1 MLKPLPIG
9 LSKQA
14 CLTHHL
20 GPLPGKLIAVTV
32 PASATFLE
40 PLPSLSVRVPATI
53 ANVGPGFDSLGV
65 ALGLW
70 LEVDAVLGLEDRFA
84 YSGEGFI
91 ADSPDNFIHEGF
103 RAACA
108 AMNVPAPTVAFTVR
122 NPIPLARGLG
132 SSSAALVAGAAL
144 ADAIFHDRLGRDGV
158 LRVCA
163 DLEGHPDNVAPAVL
177 GGFTASAMG
186 EGGPVS
192 VTLPWPENWAILV
205 AIPEFELKT
214 SEARGALPSQYSRAD
229 AVYNLSRSA
238 LWVAGVATRNP
249 NVLREACLDRIHQ
262 PYRAPLVPGL
272 ELALRASLEAGASA
286 AFLSGAGPSVGAVVA
301 TGHSAGHSAAGDW
314 SNRTSQTDS
323 TEYIKAVSDILHAY
337 SPRVLHLTGAN
348 GYEIVP
354 ATESNPSEVNHL
366 GR

>member
-1 MLKPLPIG
+1 VT
-9 LSKQA
+9 A
-14 CLTHHL
+14 HL
-20 GPLPGKLIAVTV
+20 
-32 PASATFLE
+32 
-40 PLPSLSVRVPATI
+40 PLPSVCVRVPATI
-53 ANVGPGFDSLGV
+53 ANVGPGFDSLG
-65 ALGLW
+65 LTLDLW
-70 LEVDAVLGLEDRFA
+70 LEVDAVLGPEDRFV

-91 ADSPDNFIHEGF
+91 PDTPNNFIHEGF

-108 AMNVPAPTVAFTVR
+108 AMGVPTPTVAFTVR

-144 ADAIFHDRLGRDGV
+144 ADAMFHGRLGRNGV
-158 LRVCA
+158 LRVCS

-186 EGGPVS
+186 ENGPVS
-192 VTLPWPENWAILV
+192 VSLPWPENWIILV

-214 SEARGALPSQYSRAD
+214 SEARGALPSHYSRAD

-238 LWVAGVATRNP
+238 LWVAGVATQNP
-249 NVLREACLDRIHQ
+249 IVLREACLDRIHQ

-272 ELALRASLEAGASA
+272 EHALQASLEAGASA
-286 AFLSGAGPSVGAVVA
+286 AFLSGAGPSVGAVIA
-301 TGHSAGHSAAGDW
+301 MTKDSLADW
-314 SNRTSQTDS
+314 SNRTAQTDS
-323 TEYIKAVSDILHAY
+323 YAYIEAVSDILHAY

-348 GYEIVP
+348 GYQIVP
-354 ATESNPSEVNHL
+354 ATDVNSFEVKSL

>member
-1 MLKPLPIG
+1 
-9 LSKQA
+9 
-14 CLTHHL
+14 
-20 GPLPGKLIAVTV
+20 VTV
-32 PASATFLE
+32 PANLE
-40 PLPSLSVRVPATI
+40 PLSSVSVRVPATI

-70 LEVDAVLGLEDRFA
+70 LEVDALLGPEDRFA

-91 ADSPDNFIHEGF
+91 ADTPENFIHEGF

-108 AMNVPAPTVAFTVR
+108 AMGVNAPTVAFTVR

-144 ADAIFHDRLGRDGV
+144 ADAIFHGRLGRDGV
-158 LRVCA
+158 LHVCA

-186 EGGPVS
+186 EKGPVS
-192 VTLPWPENWAILV
+192 VSLPWPEDWAILV

-214 SEARGALPSQYSRAD
+214 SEARGALPNQYSRAD
-229 AVYNLSRSA
+229 AVFNLSRSA
-238 LWVAGVATRNP
+238 LWVAGVATQNP
-249 NVLREACLDRIHQ
+249 TVLREACLDRIHQ

-272 ELALRASLEAGASA
+272 ERALQDSLQAGASA

-301 TGHSAGHSAAGDW
+301 TNGNW
-314 SNRTSQTDS
+314 SNRTAQNDPS
-323 TEYIKAVSDILHAY
+323 EYIKLVSDILHAY

-348 GYEIVP
+348 GYQIVPKNGNEIVP
-354 ATESNPSEVNHL
+354 KNGDQTLPASTSKSGVNNL
-366 GR
+366 GG

>member
-1 MLKPLPIG
+1 M
-9 LSKQA
+9 
-14 CLTHHL
+14 
-20 GPLPGKLIAVTV
+20 
-32 PASATFLE
+32 
-40 PLPSLSVRVPATI
+40 PATI

-70 LEVDAVLGLEDRFA
+70 LKVDAVLGPEDRFV

-108 AMNVPAPTVAFTVR
+108 AMKVSAPLVAFTVR

-144 ADAIFHDRLGRDGV
+144 ADAIFHSRLGRDGV

-186 EGGPVS
+186 ESGPVS

-214 SEARGALPSQYSRAD
+214 SEARGALPSHYSRAD

-249 NVLREACLDRIHQ
+249 SVLREACLDRIHQ

-272 ELALRASLEAGASA
+272 KLALRASLEAGASA

-301 TGHSAGHSAAGDW
+301 TGNNSAGDW

-323 TEYIKAVSDILHAY
+323 TGYIKAVSDILHAY

-348 GYEIVP
+348 GYQIVP
-354 ATESNPSEVNHL
+354 TDGKQILPAIGVNNL
-366 GR
+366 GG

>member
-1 MLKPLPIG
+1 L
-9 LSKQA
+9 A

-20 GPLPGKLIAVTV
+20 GSLPGKLIAVTV
-32 PASATFLE
+32 PASNATGQPE
-40 PLPSLSVRVPATI
+40 PLPSVSVRVPATI

-70 LEVDAVLGLEDRFA
+70 LEVDAILGPEDRFV

-91 ADSPDNFIHEGF
+91 ADTPGNFIHEGF

-108 AMNVPAPTVAFTVR
+108 AMKVSAPTVAFTVR

-144 ADAIFHDRLGRDGV
+144 ADAIFHGRLGRDGV
-158 LRVCA
+158 LKVCA
-163 DLEGHPDNVAPAVL
+163 ALEGHPDNVAPAVL

-186 EGGPVS
+186 DSATGDGGPVS
-192 VTLPWPENWAILV
+192 VTLPWPEDWAILV

-214 SEARGALPSQYSRAD
+214 SEARGALPSHYSRAD
-229 AVYNLSRSA
+229 AVFNLSRSA

-249 NVLREACLDRIHQ
+249 SVLREACLDRIHQ

-301 TGHSAGHSAAGDW
+301 IPHNVAGDW

-323 TEYIKAVSDILHAY
+323 TGYIKAVSDILHAY

-348 GYEIVP
+348 GYKIVP
-354 ATESNPSEVNHL
+354 ASGVKSL

>member
-1 MLKPLPIG
+1 M
-9 LSKQA
+9 
-14 CLTHHL
+14 
-20 GPLPGKLIAVTV
+20 TV
-32 PASATFLE
+32 PASTTSLPPSLE
-40 PLPSLSVRVPATI
+40 PLSSVGVRVPATI

-70 LEVDAVLGLEDRFA
+70 LEVDALLGSEDRFV

-108 AMNVPAPTVAFTVR
+108 AMGVSVPTVAFTVR

-144 ADAIFHDRLGRDGV
+144 ADAMFHGRLGRDGV
-158 LRVCA
+158 LRVCS

-186 EGGPVS
+186 EHGPVS

-214 SEARGALPSQYSRAD
+214 SEARGALPSHYSRAD

-249 NVLREACLDRIHQ
+249 AVLREACLDRIHQ

-301 TGHSAGHSAAGDW
+301 GPHQSASDW
-314 SNRTSQTDS
+314 SNRTSQSDS
-323 TEYIKAVSDILHAY
+323 SGYIKAVSDILHAY

-348 GYEIVP
+348 GYQIVP
-354 ATESNPSEVNHL
+354 ATPATEHPATESGVNNL
-366 GR
+366 GG

>member
-1 MLKPLPIG
+1 M
-9 LSKQA
+9 
-14 CLTHHL
+14 
-20 GPLPGKLIAVTV
+20 
-32 PASATFLE
+32 
-40 PLPSLSVRVPATI
+40 SVRVPATI

-65 ALGLW
+65 AIGLW
-70 LEVDAVLGLEDRFA
+70 LEVDALLGPQDRFA

-144 ADAIFHDRLGRDGV
+144 ADAIFHGRLGRDGV

-186 EGGPVS
+186 ESGPVS
-192 VTLPWPENWAILV
+192 VTLPWPESWEILV
-205 AIPEFELKT
+205 AVPEFELKT

-238 LWVAGVATRNP
+238 LWVAGVATQNP

-262 PYRAPLVPGL
+262 PYRAPMVPGL
-272 ELALRASLEAGASA
+272 ETALHDSLEAGACA
-286 AFLSGAGPSVGAVVA
+286 AFLSGAGPSVGAVVVSPISEAPSAEKLASETRSA
-301 TGHSAGHSAAGDW
+301 TPAAPVFTSAAVW
-314 SNRTSQTDS
+314 SNRTSEQTPS
-323 TEYIKAVSDILHAY
+323 EYIKAVSDILHGY
-337 SPRVLHLTGAN
+337 SPRVFRLRGAH
-348 GYEIVP
+348 GYEIV
-354 ATESNPSEVNHL
+354 SNNTSSIAPTSEVKSL

>member
-1 MLKPLPIG
+1 V
-9 LSKQA
+9 
-14 CLTHHL
+14 
-20 GPLPGKLIAVTV
+20 LPGKLIAVTV
-32 PASATFLE
+32 PASNATGQPE
-40 PLPSLSVRVPATI
+40 PLPSVSIRVPATI

-70 LEVDAVLGLEDRFA
+70 LEVDAILGPEDRFT

-91 ADSPDNFIHEGF
+91 ADSPNNFIHEGF

-108 AMNVPAPTVAFTVR
+108 AMNVPVPPVAFTVR

-144 ADAIFHDRLGRDGV
+144 ADAMFHGRLGRDGV

-186 EGGPVS
+186 ESGPVS
-192 VTLPWPENWAILV
+192 VTLPWPEHWAILV

-214 SEARGALPSQYSRAD
+214 SEARGALPSHYSRAD
-229 AVYNLSRSA
+229 AVFNLSRSA

-249 NVLREACLDRIHQ
+249 TVLREACLDRIHQ

-301 TGHSAGHSAAGDW
+301 MDKNSLVDW
-314 SNRTSQTDS
+314 SNRTSQNDS
-323 TEYIKAVSDILHAY
+323 SEYIKAVSDILHAY
-337 SPRVLHLTGAN
+337 SPRVLHLSGAN

-354 ATESNPSEVNHL
+354 VTEQNSFGVNSL

>member
-1 MLKPLPIG
+1 V
-9 LSKQA
+9 
-14 CLTHHL
+14 
-20 GPLPGKLIAVTV
+20 LPGKLFGVTV
-32 PASATFLE
+32 SASTTSLE
-40 PLPSLSVRVPATI
+40 PLPSVSVRVPATI

-70 LEVDAVLGLEDRFA
+70 LEVDALLGPEDRFV

-91 ADSPDNFIHEGF
+91 ADSPNNFIHEGF

-144 ADAIFHDRLGRDGV
+144 ADAIFHGRLGRDGV
-158 LRVCA
+158 LRVCS

-186 EGGPVS
+186 EAGPVS
-192 VTLPWPENWAILV
+192 VTLPWPESWAILV

-214 SEARGALPSQYSRAD
+214 SEARGALPSHYSRAD
-229 AVYNLSRSA
+229 AVFNLSRSA
-238 LWVAGVATRNP
+238 LWVAGVATQNP
-249 NVLREACLDRIHQ
+249 VVLREACLDRIHQ

-286 AFLSGAGPSVGAVVA
+286 AFLSGAGPSVAAVVA
-301 TGHSAGHSAAGDW
+301 TATESGTGW

-348 GYEIVP
+348 GYQIVP
-354 ATESNPSEVNHL
+354 ANGNETVPANGNETVPASEVKSL

>member
-1 MLKPLPIG
+1 M
-9 LSKQA
+9 
-14 CLTHHL
+14 
-20 GPLPGKLIAVTV
+20 
-32 PASATFLE
+32 
-40 PLPSLSVRVPATI
+40 SVRVPATI
-53 ANVGPGFDSLGV
+53 ANVGPGFDSLG
-65 ALGLW
+65 LTLDLW
-70 LEVDAVLGLEDRFA
+70 LEVDAILGPEDRFA

-91 ADSPDNFIHEGF
+91 ADSPNNFIHEGF

-108 AMNVPAPTVAFTVR
+108 AMNLSAPRVAFTVR

-144 ADAIFHDRLGRDGV
+144 ADAMFHGRLGRDGV

-186 EGGPVS
+186 ENGPVS
-192 VTLPWPENWAILV
+192 VSLPWPENWAILV
-205 AIPEFELKT
+205 AIPKFELKT
-214 SEARGALPSQYSRAD
+214 SEARGALPSHYSRAD

-238 LWVAGVATRNP
+238 LWVAGVATANP

-286 AFLSGAGPSVGAVVA
+286 AFLSGAGPSVGAVVVTA
-301 TGHSAGHSAAGDW
+301 VDSGEDW
-314 SNRTSQTDS
+314 SNRTSQT
-323 TEYIKAVSDILHAY
+323 TLTGYIKAVSDILHAY

-348 GYEIVP
+348 GYQIVPVNDNEIVP
-354 ATESNPSEVNHL
+354 PSNSNLSGVNNL
-366 GR
+366 GG

>member
-1 MLKPLPIG
+1 MG
-9 LSKQA
+9 
-14 CLTHHL
+14 
-20 GPLPGKLIAVTV
+20 V
-32 PASATFLE
+32 
-40 PLPSLSVRVPATI
+40 SV
-53 ANVGPGFDSLGV
+53 
-65 ALGLW
+65 
-70 LEVDAVLGLEDRFA
+70 
-84 YSGEGFI
+84 
-91 ADSPDNFIHEGF
+91 
-103 RAACA
+103 
-108 AMNVPAPTVAFTVR
+108 PTVAFTVR

-144 ADAIFHDRLGRDGV
+144 ADAIFHGRLGRDGV

-186 EGGPVS
+186 ESGPVS

-214 SEARGALPSQYSRAD
+214 SEARGALPSHYSRAD
-229 AVYNLSRSA
+229 AVFNLSRSA

-249 NVLREACLDRIHQ
+249 SVLREACMDRIHQ

-301 TGHSAGHSAAGDW
+301 PTGSW
-314 SNRTSQTDS
+314 SNRTAQNDPS
-323 TEYIKAVSDILHAY
+323 EYIKAVSDILHAY

-354 ATESNPSEVNHL
+354 ATESNPSEVKSL